1 MESVDS
7 DRTTKV
13 VSVLQRLTI
22 ATRNE
27 TDSLVDDQGLQR
39 AHWRKDEREYDFIRD
54 SDSELML

>member
-1 MESVDS
+1 MEMVDR
-7 DRTTKV
+7 DRTTNV

-39 AHWRKDEREYDFIRD
+39 AQWRKGEREYDFIRD
-54 SDSELML
+54 SDGK